1 MMTALAGQLTK
12 AEDQPEVII
21 LPTGIAISKW

>member
-12 AEDQPEVII
+12 AEDQREVII